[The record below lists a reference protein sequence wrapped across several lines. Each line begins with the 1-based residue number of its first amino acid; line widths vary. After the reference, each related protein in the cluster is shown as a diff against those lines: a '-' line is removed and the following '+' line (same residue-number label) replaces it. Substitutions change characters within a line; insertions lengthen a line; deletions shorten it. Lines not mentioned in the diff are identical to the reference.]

1 MIQSFEEILDD
12 CEILFEKKID
22 PTSISIFVGKL
33 TTYAKEFAEYL
44 GWFDTIP
51 EVYFDATRFAE
62 DLVKDHQVIKLN
74 DPTNNVHDEDGIWI
88 LNPDDF
94 DSECDDD
101 NDIGDFDDMI

>member
-1 MIQSFEEILDD
+1 MKCIRNIVYGLLEIIDGMILILTFG
-12 CEILFEKKID
+12 L
-22 PTSISIFVGKL
+22 
-33 TTYAKEFAEYL
+33 
-44 GWFDTIP
+44 
-51 EVYFDATRFAE
+51 
-62 DLVKDHQVIKLN
+62 HHKLN